1 MKMFKMMAASMLGVA
16 LCLGFTACSDDDE
29 NENGEG
35 GENTATVVNP
45 SQVFT
50 GGLPKSV
57 SGMAISHN
65 EEGLVTNITTE
76 DGDKAV
82 FEYFLATTKADVA
95 KDRARITV
103 TDEEGDVTELNLQ
116 LNSDGYFATQ

>member
-1 MKMFKMMAASMLGVA
+1 M
-16 LCLGFTACSDDDE
+16 
-29 NENGEG
+29 
-35 GENTATVVNP
+35 VNP

-82 FEYFLATTKADVA
+82 CEMGIRD
-95 KDRARITV
+95 RIT
-103 TDEEGDVTELNLQ
+103 TADLLDEKYLLVQRGKKNYYQ
-116 LNSDGYFATQ
+116 IIAK

>member
-1 MKMFKMMAASMLGVA
+1 MFKMMAASMLGVA

-65 EEGLVTNITTE
+65 EEGLVNTVIPS
-76 DGDKAV
+76 GV
-82 FEYFLATTKADVA
+82 P
-95 KDRARITV
+95 RI
-103 TDEEGDVTELNLQ
+103 
-116 LNSDGYFATQ
+116 SKRR

>member
-57 SGMAISHN
+57 
-65 EEGLVTNITTE
+65 
-76 DGDKAV
+76 
-82 FEYFLATTKADVA
+82 
-95 KDRARITV
+95 
-103 TDEEGDVTELNLQ
+103 
-116 LNSDGYFATQ
+116 